1 MCRMRS
7 VRDTAKYFRELD
19 PETEITEHTIR
30 KMIAEGTIPA
40 VRTGV
45 KYLVNL
51 DVLLDMFGL
60 RDGREKVYNYNF
72 QDFAVNKMCAK

>member
-7 VRDTAKYFRELD
+7 IRDVAKYFKELD

-40 VRTGV
+40 VKTGV
-45 KYLVNL
+45 KFLVNL
-51 DVLLDMFGL
+51 DVLLDMFGMH
-60 RDGREKVYNYNF
+60 DGREKVYNF
-72 QDFAVNKMCAK
+72 QELAVNK